1 MEGSV
6 SVMITILPLPP
17 ELLEPLCDQLS
28 IQCEQ
33 RLWGY
38 AAADASEL
46 AGYCVVAEGAYDDD
60 PCQIL
65 WIQAEDQYVAD
76 GLLRRALYPFYEAG
90 YKEYE
95 FVRLP
100 EMTLLPDYII
110 VGRGSL
116 EKLFTGHCAS

>member
-1 MEGSV
+1 
-6 SVMITILPLPP
+6 MITILPLPP

-33 RLWGY
+33 RVWGY

-65 WIQAEDQYVAD
+65 WIPGGGPICGGRSAAA
-76 GLLRRALYPFYEAG
+76 ALYPFYEAG